1 MHLSII
7 QCFNLAVARLHVSGI
22 QDALDLPT
30 FRPVPVVQRPPRH
43 PALIRADLDFFL
55 VFLQRRAAG
64 RPCIEQLLYFFPLSS
79 SPHTRHPNLQTRGN
93 IVKQPRKGSEESCM
107 LLQATLPKLTSP
119 PTRFR
124 YKTKNCMA
132 LLTPAI
138 HQDCLSESFLGEAQV
153 TEGGGTD
160 IARPSIHTPM
170 MHQTRAR
177 LSTQN
182 HTPNPQN

>member
-1 MHLSII
+1 MRLTSQPSDQFRWFSDLRVILDSSELTTTRVSLACRGERRGDHALS
-7 QCFNLAVARLHVSGI
+7 N
-22 QDALDLPT
+22 
-30 FRPVPVVQRPPRH
+30 
-43 PALIRADLDFFL
+43 FFT
-55 VFLQRRAAG
+55 
-64 RPCIEQLLYFFPLSS
+64 S
-79 SPHTRHPNLQTRGN
+79 SPCPPLPYTTPQPPNTGKHCETTTQGKRGTSM
-93 IVKQPRKGSEESCM
+93 R
-107 LLQATLPKLTSP
+107 LQATLPKLTSP